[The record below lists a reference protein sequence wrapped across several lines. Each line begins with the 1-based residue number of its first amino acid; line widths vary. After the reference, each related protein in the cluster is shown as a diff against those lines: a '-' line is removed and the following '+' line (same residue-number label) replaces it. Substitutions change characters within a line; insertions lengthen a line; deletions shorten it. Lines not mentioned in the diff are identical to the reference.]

1 MTKVN
6 WKNNWRKMEQSST
19 RIIPSKNKSNYFYR
33 FHDLRKESDS
43 QKRQHSNIW
52 WFLLKSSIYDT
63 KSWWRF
69 LTNWHNFWYV
79 LEKQYVHTYAN
90 ARKQAEKSAEL
101 VPVSIKR
108 DDQKLPLEPDSFWT
122 SESNKEAMGQQPP
135 DTGGALTCDICGCV
149 NIARNTLLDIPNLHL
164 IIKKLTID

>member
-1 MTKVN
+1 MSKIHSLPSNLVSCAEMMTKVN

-19 RIIPSKNKSNYFYR
+19 RIIPSKNKSNSFYR
-33 FHDLRKESDS
+33 FHDLCKESDS

-101 VPVSIKR
+101 VLVSINEMIRSCLWNRIVSGLQNLTK
-108 DDQKLPLEPDSFWT
+108 KPWDS
-122 SESNKEAMGQQPP
+122 SLQILVE
-135 DTGGALTCDICGCV
+135 
-149 NIARNTLLDIPNLHL
+149 H
-164 IIKKLTID
+164 